1 MIRSTNALAVLMTLS
16 MTATTAFSM
25 VDAPREIV
33 VDKDGMPICLVDID
47 NRGYVKFLWNQDSYV
62 RPILA
67 TGESYKSKTE
77 RAFRSLVQTECS
89 ADRSWLKTPSSELKE
104 PTLTIGGD
112 VYDLLAPEATSYT
125 IKGTNHTIGFS
136 AEVMKRLSQVRL
148 GGNVVRGDDILTP
161 AQYVKKFSIR
171 DYDKTL
177 NRELAFKYGSGFSG
191 DVYKEVL
198 MAKPENAK
206 MLKDTMAN
214 MKRYTTDKKFA
225 TEVSARFKGMTFV
238 LIKGFAHERD
248 NDERISPV
256 YKVLRSYGFE
266 TLDFKTNPYGRTEDN
281 ALLVANQ
288 LEAALK
294 QGKNLI
300 IASGS
305 AATTQAFGALAILNQ
320 RYNGKINSSLPGKI
334 EAYMNL
340 SGVVGGAFAP
350 EAIGSNRLIWKFARN
365 KISDVL
371 FGSESGLEEL
381 KAKINSLPSPKKELM
396 SPEIAKYEER
406 MKYKADPI
414 YLESFRDLSVSRV
427 SYFMEDVFPNLPN
440 DVVYFNLVGVNA
452 KNGIVTDPSMNY
464 LQTKYVRGDY
474 AKFFRSVGANDG
486 YVEYP
491 GTELN
496 KEMVPGGQI
505 FSLVFNSSHVILD
518 GALEQY
524 PLLKNYENQR
534 GVIGSVIMT
543 LGDKLGL

>member
-1 MIRSTNALAVLMTLS
+1 MVRSTKALAVFMTLS
-16 MTATTAFSM
+16 MTATSAWS

-33 VDKDGMPICLVDID
+33 VDDNGMPVCLVDID

-67 TGESYKSKTE
+67 TGESYKTRNEKSFRAIIQKECTAERSYLKT
-77 RAFRSLVQTECS
+77 SS
-89 ADRSWLKTPSSELKE
+89 ADLKE
-104 PTLTIGGD
+104 PSITVGGQ
-112 VYDLLAPEATSYT
+112 VYDLLAPEAMSYT
-125 IKGTNHTIGFS
+125 IKGSNHTIGFS
-136 AEVMKRLSQVRL
+136 AEVLKRLAQVRL
-148 GGNVVRGDDILTP
+148 GGNVVRSDDILTP

-177 NRELAFKYGSGFSG
+177 NRDLAYKYGSGFSG
-191 DVYKEVL
+191 DVYREVL
-198 MAKPENAK
+198 MAKPENNK
-206 MLKDTMAN
+206 LLKDTLSN
-214 MKRYTTDKKFA
+214 MNRFATDKLFQKKIS
-225 TEVSARFKGMTFV
+225 ERFQDKTFV

-256 YKVLRSYGFE
+256 SKVLKSFGFD
-266 TLDFKTNPYGRTEDN
+266 TLEFKTNPYGRTEEN
-281 ALLVANQ
+281 AELIAIQ

-294 QGKNLI
+294 QGKHLI

-320 RYNGKINSSLPGKI
+320 RYNGKINSSLPGTI
-334 EAYMNL
+334 DAYMNL

-350 EAIGSNRLIWKFARN
+350 EAIGSNGLIWRFARN

-381 KAKINSLPSPKKELM
+381 KAKINALPSPKKELM
-396 SPEIAKYEER
+396 TPEIAKYQER
-406 MKYKADPI
+406 MKYKDDPI

-427 SYFMEDVFPNLPN
+427 SAFMEGVLPSLPN
-440 DVVYFNLVGVNA
+440 DVVYFNLVGINE

-464 LQTKYVRGDY
+464 LQTKYIRGEY
-474 AKFFRSVGANDG
+474 ARFFRSVGSNDG

-505 FSLVFNSSHVILD
+505 YSLVFNSSHVILD
-518 GALEQY
+518 GAFEQY
-524 PLLKNYENQR
+524 SLLKNYENQR
-534 GVIGSVIMT
+534 SVMGSVIMA
-543 LGDKLGL
+543 LGDKLSL